1 MNIVEMQRLA
11 DMREDNMAS
20 MVIQN
25 FVENEA
31 FFGAAQF
38 IEVGGSFSY
47 GWNEEKVL
55 PSASNRSINSNY
67 TAANGET
74 KPMQEGLKLVGGVIS
89 VDRVAV
95 AQLGADVVMKK
106 QEAQIKALRLKIV
119 NDFFNGSSLADPL
132 AFDGLKSFI
141 PTTANGR
148 VDRGY
153 HVANGGTALSR
164 IKLDEAIANTDTDGS
179 TVIFA
184 DKIVPFRMRQYGD
197 TLLTFD
203 KNEFGVPVAR
213 YGDIPIITV
222 DRNGLNAKIL
232 GFGESG
238 STSSLFIA
246 NMDVDK
252 VAMLS
257 GAGGMLSSP
266 TISSGSQDAYQ
277 MDWLLAVALQGSYNC
292 TRLSGFTDATMV
304 A

>member
-25 FVENEA
+25 FMENEA
-31 FFGAAQF
+31 FFGLAQF

-47 GWNEEKVL
+47 GWNEEKTL
-55 PSASNRSINSNY
+55 PTASTRAINANY
-67 TAANGET
+67 TASNGET
-74 KPMQEGLKLVGGVIS
+74 KPMQEGLKVYGGVVS
-89 VDRVAV
+89 FDRLAV
-95 AQLGADVVMKK
+95 QQLGTDIVMKK
-106 QEAQIKALRLKIV
+106 QDAQIKAIRLKIL
-119 NDFFNGSSLADPL
+119 NDFFNGSSLTDPT
-132 AFDGLKSFI
+132 AMDGLKSFI
-141 PTTANGR
+141 PTTTAGR

-153 HVANGGTALSR
+153 VVNNGGAALSR
-164 IKLDEAIANTDTDGS
+164 VKLDELIANTDVDAS
-179 TVIFA
+179 TVMFA
-184 DKIVPFRMRQYGD
+184 DKTVPFFMRQYGD
-197 TLLTFD
+197 TLITFD

-222 DRNGLNAKIL
+222 DRNNLNAKIL

-246 NMDVDK
+246 NMDIDK

-266 TISSGSQDAYQ
+266 TVSSGSQDAYQ
-277 MDWLLAVALQGSYNC
+277 MDWLLAVALQGQYNAG
-292 TRLSGFTDATMV
+292 RLYNFTAATMV